1 MTSETKLVTQIA
13 YGDEKESK
21 EAWECLMRMHGRLIE
36 HLGRAAHYSNPSDL
50 KTELYLHL
58 RGVNGEWNRLKSYQ
72 PRAGV
77 GFENWLAIVAGRLAR
92 QKAADGSKE
101 SALKITLDEEQAD
114 TIGINVEPPMFQEE
128 RRVVVLKAIQKL
140 KHPHCRIL
148 LCRHY
153 WNEEDL
159 CEIAGELGLKPDN
172 VRQIH
177 RRNLQELHR
186 VLGHPV

>member
-1 MTSETKLVTQIA
+1 
-13 YGDEKESK
+13 
-21 EAWECLMRMHGRLIE
+21 
-36 HLGRAAHYSNPSDL
+36 
-50 KTELYLHL
+50 
-58 RGVNGEWNRLKSYQ
+58 
-72 PRAGV
+72 
-77 GFENWLAIVAGRLAR
+77 LAR

-101 SALKITLDEEQAD
+101 SALKISLDEEQAD

-140 KHPHCRIL
+140 KHPHCHIL
-148 LCRHY
+148 LRRHY

-177 RRNLQELHR
+177 RRNLQELR
-186 VLGHPV
+186 RALGQPI